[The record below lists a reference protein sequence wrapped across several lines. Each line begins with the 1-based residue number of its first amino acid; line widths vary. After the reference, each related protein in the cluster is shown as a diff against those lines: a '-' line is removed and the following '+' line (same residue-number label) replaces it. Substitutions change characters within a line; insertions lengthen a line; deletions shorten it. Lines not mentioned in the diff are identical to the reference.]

1 MLNRRDFCI
10 RIFATPAMASS
21 IKLPFARTA
30 TETTKGKGGFPL
42 SEYTPYGYLDNPFHS
57 WNLHRSGVL
66 RLSRLR
72 LRTARNDKAEKNER
86 RSTEPTVLI
95 DGFCG
100 RARFHRLRK
109 NSPRH
114 QTASAGAEAL
124 VHSMRT
130 YAGLKARSSTALAR
144 VLKFFRNLFSRALP
158 GSIHTG
164 V

>member
-1 MLNRRDFCI
+1 MSIL
-10 RIFATPAMASS
+10 ATPALASG
-21 IKLPFARTA
+21 IKFPLARTE
-30 TETTKGKGGFPL
+30 TETPKAKGGGFPL

-114 QTASAGAEAL
+114 QTASA
-124 VHSMRT
+124 
-130 YAGLKARSSTALAR
+130 
-144 VLKFFRNLFSRALP
+144 
-158 GSIHTG
+158 
-164 V
+164 